1 MSLIILCEMD
11 TSLLQSTDVSLK
23 AVSPESDGDFDFQGE
38 TADDDERTIEEEE
51 QLDSRESF
59 TNELDDLQQE
69 ADIPVADLIAMYYP
83 AGNAGSPVDDDDDTD
98 DSTGEILSS
107 NDLSL
112 DKEEVARDLLPDE
125 TKLEEEEEQEEDT
138 PEKSPESGFQGNG
151 EGTFGHGTHRLLR
164 SSTAGPDDESDM
176 DSEDSEYVPLDEWKK
191 DINVGRDFQ
200 AAVPEGL
207 SPYDDG
213 PVYENEDA
221 LLWDPS
227 KLEDGDVEDFLSQI
241 QLPSHGPQDG
251 NSIPSGTHVRDDEKA
266 LFILLQCGHS
276 VDEALRR
283 NRMQIVAPTDELSLW
298 SEEECRNFES
308 GLRTYGKNFYLI
320 HRHKVRTR
328 SVGELVHFYYLWKKT
343 ERHDAFSHITRLSK
357 KKYHV
362 HPGITDYMDRFLD
375 DSESVLSPTPAHS
388 MLDRNRL
395 NKPTVLPS
403 VNGGS
408 MELQNSPEIGGI
420 VTSDLP
426 KETSHS
432 DDRSVRLT
440 RVSEQIPTGRDMGP
454 PIKRYKLDKEVE
466 AEILK
471 NLDSLVAIPDL
482 LEGSLQNPNRITQ
495 ELISTAHGP
504 ISDNGENIPPRPVSE
519 PVTEF
524 NGTEI
529 QSSNSNNSTPA
540 NYPWPS

>member
-1 MSLIILCEMD
+1 MD
-11 TSLLQSTDVSLK
+11 TSLLQSTDVDVDVSLK

-227 KLEDGDVEDFLSQI
+227 KLEE
-241 QLPSHGPQDG
+241 
-251 NSIPSGTHVRDDEKA
+251 A

-454 PIKRYKLDKEVE
+454 PIKRYKLTRRWK
-466 AEILK
+466 LK
-471 NLDSLVAIPDL
+471 
-482 LEGSLQNPNRITQ
+482 
-495 ELISTAHGP
+495 
-504 ISDNGENIPPRPVSE
+504 
-519 PVTEF
+519 
-524 NGTEI
+524 
-529 QSSNSNNSTPA
+529 
-540 NYPWPS
+540 Y

>member
-1 MSLIILCEMD
+1 MAE
-11 TSLLQSTDVSLK
+11 VSLK

-138 PEKSPESGFQGNG
+138 PEKSPEGGFQGNG

-362 HPGITDYMDRFLD
+362 HPGIT
-375 DSESVLSPTPAHS
+375 
-388 MLDRNRL
+388 
-395 NKPTVLPS
+395 
-403 VNGGS
+403 
-408 MELQNSPEIGGI
+408 
-420 VTSDLP
+420 
-426 KETSHS
+426 
-432 DDRSVRLT
+432 
-440 RVSEQIPTGRDMGP
+440 
-454 PIKRYKLDKEVE
+454 
-466 AEILK
+466 
-471 NLDSLVAIPDL
+471 
-482 LEGSLQNPNRITQ
+482 
-495 ELISTAHGP
+495 
-504 ISDNGENIPPRPVSE
+504 
-519 PVTEF
+519 
-524 NGTEI
+524 
-529 QSSNSNNSTPA
+529 
-540 NYPWPS
+540 